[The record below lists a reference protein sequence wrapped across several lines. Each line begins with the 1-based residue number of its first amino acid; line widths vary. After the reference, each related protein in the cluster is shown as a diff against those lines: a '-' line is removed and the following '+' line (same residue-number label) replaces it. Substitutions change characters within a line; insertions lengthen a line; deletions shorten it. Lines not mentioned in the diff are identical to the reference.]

1 MSRIDVDPA
10 SLREL
15 VINAVET
22 EEMIEEVTQKVL
34 KMLRLAEE
42 CRDSQGQKIK
52 ERAKQMQEILWT
64 FKNVTHENIDYFKKK
79 LEQAEELERD

>member
-1 MSRIDVDPA
+1 MSKIDVDPA

-34 KMLRLAEE
+34 RILRLADE

-64 FKNVTHENIDYFKKK
+64 FKNVTRDNVDYFKKK
-79 LEQAEELERD
+79 LEQAEELERG